1 MIAVRE
7 GEVFWLV
14 APEAS
19 VSHPHVV
26 VEVRATEIVACA
38 LTSNLHRAKEL
49 GNVLLEPGEGDLPKQ
64 SVVVVSQPV
73 AVSAAH
79 LGGRIGSL
87 SPARLS
93 EIRAG
98 QRFQR
103 SLLDR

>member
-26 VEVRATEIVACA
+26 VEARAAEVVACA

-64 SVVVVSQPV
+64 SVVVVSAQVVV
-73 AVSAAH
+73 APSV
-79 LGGRIGSL
+79 LGDRIGV
-87 SPARLS
+87 LS
-93 EIRAG
+93 EARMAQVRAG
-98 QRFQR
+98 LLFQQSFLPR
-103 SLLDR
+103 